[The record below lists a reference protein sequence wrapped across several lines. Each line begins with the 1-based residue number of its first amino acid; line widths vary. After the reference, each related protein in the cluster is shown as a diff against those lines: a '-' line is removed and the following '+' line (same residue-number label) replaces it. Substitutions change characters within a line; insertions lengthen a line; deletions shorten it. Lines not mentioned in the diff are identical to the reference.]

1 MNANPVTPV
10 SRRIAPVVVLVLGL
24 HAALLAT
31 PVRSAR
37 TNASAATSRPL
48 QVRTL
53 AVAAVATPAATRTP
67 AAIRRAS
74 ERAAL
79 PVEPAAETLPPVPP
93 ALSAERLVPLQ
104 AAEVTPPMP
113 VFGLVIPG
121 IDSDDDYFPRA
132 LLTQAPSPIE
142 PVVIDYP
149 AIDRDPGHHS
159 SELTL
164 FIDETGRVA
173 RVRVDGAELPFELEV
188 AARNAFINARFRS
201 GELDGRAVKSQIRIE
216 VVFDSRTGN
225 A

>member
-1 MNANPVTPV
+1 MNASTIAPV
-10 SRRIAPVVVLVLGL
+10 SRRMAPVVILVLGL
-24 HAALLAT
+24 HAVLLAT

-37 TNASAATSRPL
+37 ADGAASASRPL

-53 AVAAVATPAATRTP
+53 AVAAVATPAATLAP
-67 AAIRRAS
+67 AIHRAS

-79 PVEPAAETLPPVPP
+79 PVERAAESLPPVPQ
-93 ALSAERLVPLQ
+93 ALSAELLAPVP
-104 AAEVTPPMP
+104 AAEITPPMP

-142 PVVIDYP
+142 PVLIDYP
-149 AIDRDPGHHS
+149 LLDHDPGQHS

-164 FIDETGRVA
+164 FIDETGRVT
-173 RVRVDGAELPFELEV
+173 RVRVDGAELPFELEA
-188 AARNAFINARFRS
+188 AARNAFVHARFHS

-216 VVFDSRTGN
+216 VVFDSRGGN
-225 A
+225 T

>member
-1 MNANPVTPV
+1 M
-10 SRRIAPVVVLVLGL
+10 APVVVLVLGL

-37 TNASAATSRPL
+37 ADGAASASRPL

-53 AVAAVATPAATRTP
+53 AAAATSTPVATRAPAAMDRESERTAPPAQPVAEPLPQLP
-67 AAIRRAS
+67 AAQ
-74 ERAAL
+74 
-79 PVEPAAETLPPVPP
+79 PAAPLV
-93 ALSAERLVPLQ
+93 AEQ
-104 AAEVTPPMP
+104 AAEIAPPMP
-113 VFGLVIPG
+113 VFGLVVPG

-142 PVVIDYP
+142 PVLIDYP

-173 RVRVDGAELPFELEV
+173 RVRVDGAELPLELEM